1 MSNNFQSRT
10 MPRVPLVV
18 VQSPICVWL
27 FATSWTA
34 ARQPSLSLTISW
46 SLPTFMSIETVMPSS
61 HLILSRP
68 LLLLPTVFPSIMLF
82 SSEST
87 LCIRW
92 PKYWSFSFSIS
103 PSSEYSRLI
112 SFIILIS
119 LQSKGLSRVFYSTSL
134 KASILQRTLQEINA
148 VPPMKIQI
156 CAFIWTVGFIE
167 GLKTS
172 ISLDSC
178 EQILWNDSYW
188 SSKYSWETWQ
198 WRFYVRHQI
207 VGHPNLPKSWSPLP
221 SCSSPGTFSH
231 LSSFWGQP
239 G

>member
-18 VQSPICVWL
+18 VQSPSCVWL
-27 FATSWTA
+27 FATSWIA

-46 SLPTFMSIETVMPSS
+46 SLPMFMSIETVMPSS

-68 LLLLPTVFPSIMLF
+68 LLLPAVFPSIRLF

-119 LQSKGLSRVFYSTSL
+119 LQSKGLSRVFSSTTVWKHPFFS
-134 KASILQRTLQEINA
+134 
-148 VPPMKIQI
+148 VPCRK
-156 CAFIWTVGFIE
+156 
-167 GLKTS
+167 
-172 ISLDSC
+172 
-178 EQILWNDSYW
+178 
-188 SSKYSWETWQ
+188 
-198 WRFYVRHQI
+198 
-207 VGHPNLPKSWSPLP
+207 
-221 SCSSPGTFSH
+221 
-231 LSSFWGQP
+231 
-239 G
+239 